1 MASAANIKR
10 LINDE
15 TFKDVLAEVIE
26 RQVSVF
32 LTPDSST
39 EERDDAHDLV
49 RAIGKISDYMDS
61 ILDDEVIKNR
71 RNNK

>member
-39 EERDDAHDLV
+39 EERDDAHDIV
-49 RAIGKISDYMDS
+49 R
-61 ILDDEVIKNR
+61 ILAYLASF
-71 RNNK
+71 